1 MNLNVNLGVN
11 LPRTQVNL
19 HELGEHCELREPVD
33 VIFSLLS
40 LYINNFALGFQRER
54 SPSVA
59 PASLGKHLA
68 IGLETLQM
76 FTS

>member
-1 MNLNVNLGVN
+1 MSIKQAFKPSTCLRRKREIIPKFSVS
-11 LPRTQVNL
+11 L
-19 HELGEHCELREPVD
+19 HRNP
-33 VIFSLLS
+33 
-40 LYINNFALGFQRER
+40 RER

>member
-1 MNLNVNLGVN
+1 MP
-11 LPRTQVNL
+11 LPYL
-19 HELGEHCELREPVD
+19 CIG
-33 VIFSLLS
+33 I
-40 LYINNFALGFQRER
+40 QREE